1 MKTDIQYSIRLKQNF
16 EAAYTVPS
24 DSIVSATASK
34 PISEFQQA
42 SGDYFMKERMFPIET
57 FVARMAGLAPDRA
70 ISSHRLIEMGEVPSK
85 ALCVCL
91 GEQQFWIKNFVSG
104 SRWTASS
111 AHEDNKAFLVNVSES
126 IGAFSAAL
134 GSMKPEIRSEI
145 SHELRLLEN
154 RLRQNCHA
162 IVARM
167 KRRDKAR
174 GYRESDQSAVI
185 LPFEKP
191 EIS

>member
-16 EAAYTVPS
+16 DAADTAPLDNV
-24 DSIVSATASK
+24 INANASK
-34 PISEFQQA
+34 PISEFQEA

-57 FVARMAGLAPDRA
+57 FVARMASLAPESA
-70 ISSHRLIEMGEVPSK
+70 ISSHRLIDMSEEPSK
-85 ALCVCL
+85 ALCVRL

-111 AHEDNKAFLVNVSES
+111 AHADNEAFLVNVSTS

-134 GSMKPEIRSEI
+134 GSIKPEIRSEI
-145 SHELRLLEN
+145 SDELRLLEN

-174 GYRESDQSAVI
+174 GYREPNQSAVI